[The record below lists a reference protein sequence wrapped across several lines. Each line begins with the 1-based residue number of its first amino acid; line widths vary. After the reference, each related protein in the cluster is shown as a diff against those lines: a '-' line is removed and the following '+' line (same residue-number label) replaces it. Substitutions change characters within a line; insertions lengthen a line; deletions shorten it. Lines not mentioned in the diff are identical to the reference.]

1 MENEKKK
8 QILGNWVVVI
18 ILGGLVLALIISSL
32 IEVNVSESRV
42 PKSYVS
48 SSPSQTY
55 NTGGMSEEKRKKAFY
70 DMITVQ
76 DQNPSDNE
84 WNQAV
89 KEAAA
94 DYHGVSMDV
103 IRDIIYQGATEGW
116 LQPDPP

>member
-1 MENEKKK
+1 MESEEKK
-8 QILGNWVVVI
+8 QSNWEIV
-18 ILGGLVLALIISSL
+18 LVLGVILLLGIVIYSA
-32 IEVNVSESRV
+32 IEANAPR
-42 PKSYVS
+42 SYVS
-48 SSPSQTY
+48 SSPSRTY
-55 NTGGMSEEKRKKAFY
+55 NTGGMSEDERKKTFY

-76 DQNPSDNE
+76 DQHPYDNE

-94 DYHGVSMDV
+94 DYHDVPMDV